1 MVLAEYELENELTV
15 EQAEELTLMAES
27 LKSSVEW
34 VTIECITDCYYAY
47 ETVMQ
52 IKKVLIALDIEELP
66 NLKPNIVVA
75 ASEETEKR
83 KFTIKFYD
91 TKPKLVKN
99 FFKK

>member
-1 MVLAEYELENELTV
+1 MVLAEYELDNELTV

-47 ETVMQ
+47 ETIMQ

-75 ASEETEKR
+75 AREDSKER